1 MREGE
6 GDQMLRRSMRW
17 RVGTALTMFAV
28 LSALIA
34 TSGLGA
40 GAQEGAAEPA
50 GSFQGEETASLD
62 LDARGGR
69 VAPVH
74 AQRADAAALGAA
86 VRWNRFG
93 TPASLVPV
101 GDALATGLSG
111 HAAEAARTFVA
122 DNADLFRI
130 SSEDVEDLELLYD
143 VRIGRGNAVLFRQR
157 FGGLPA
163 GQDGQ
168 IALGVIDGSVVYAS
182 STLAPGAEPSAV
194 TRSPSEAVVTAARD
208 VGIGVGLGDVTD
220 VERRDGASI
229 VTVDGVTQPAYV
241 ELVAVPV
248 PGGEVR
254 SAHDVTLLDDAGQ
267 PLGVRS
273 LVDAATGEVLVRED
287 LVDYLEPSKW
297 EVFPASPPLDYASID
312 TRETW
317 CWDATGTDCDR
328 VVGNETFPF
337 PWDYLA
343 PAPGTTTN
351 TTNGNNSFAVHNW
364 NSNDPFSVGT
374 EMATARPDQ
383 DYVYGWTNQWFEER
397 CNPGTTFT
405 SPERNDID
413 AARAN
418 LFAMHNRMHDWSYH
432 LGFTEE
438 TFNLQR
444 DNLGAGGLAADPER
458 GNAQAGG
465 ISGGPPGFAARN
477 NANQIT
483 PRDGLPPTTNMYL
496 WQPFAGAFY
505 ARCVDGDYDMTVI
518 GHEYGHAISN
528 RMVAGPNAGLSGF
541 MGGAMG
547 ESWSDLNAMEVLN
560 EYGFVPVADENPY
573 AIGPYVTGDQ
583 QAAIRN
589 YGMNAS
595 PLNFSDVGYDF
606 ACNVNQQGFC
616 QGLSQ
621 VHADGEIWS
630 AVNFAI
636 REAFLARYD
645 AAFPSGDLA
654 LQTSCA
660 EGLTDADECPGNRRW
675 IQLVYDAWL
684 LMASG
689 AVSMLDAR
697 DAMLAAD
704 LVRFGGANQ
713 DLLWNTFA
721 SRGFGDGAIQTS
733 ANDVDPVPS
742 FVSPF
747 LDEATVTFAPADL
760 EGSPIEAELFVGTY
774 EGRVT
779 PVADTD
785 AGTPLAD
792 TVDLVPGTYGFIA
805 RADGFGATRFTL
817 DLKANMEK
825 LAEVSMAPNLAS
837 STNGATATGEG
848 TNLAALIDDTEASN
862 WAFLGAAG
870 AGVSGRNVTVR
881 LDPSRPSWQVDRIQV
896 SAQLRTRDQND
907 PGGDTLSQ
915 NRFSALRSFEI
926 WTCEVKA
933 DVDCSDDGDFGLL
946 FESPEDA
953 FPAVA
958 PRPRAPNL
966 VLTEFDVPKTRATFV
981 RIVVVTNQCTGTPA
995 FAGDQDDDPVNV
1007 TDCAAGTIQDDI
1019 VRIAELQVFQK

>member
-1 MREGE
+1 MH
-6 GDQMLRRSMRW
+6 RRSMRW
-17 RVGTALTMFAV
+17 RVGTVLTTFAV
-28 LSALIA
+28 LTALIGGA
-34 TSGLGA
+34 GLGA
-40 GAQEGAAEPA
+40 GAQEGSDGPA

-69 VAPVH
+69 VSPSR
-74 AQRADAAALGAA
+74 AQRADARELGA
-86 VRWNRFG
+86 VVQWNRFG
-93 TPASLVPV
+93 TPASLVPR
-101 GDALATGLSG
+101 GDALATGLG
-111 HAAEAARTFVA
+111 GDAEEAARAFVA
-122 DNADLFRI
+122 GNAQLFDI
-130 SSEDVEDLELLYD
+130 TQADVDDLELLYD
-143 VRIGRGNAVLFRQR
+143 VAMGRGHAVLLRQR

-163 GQDGQ
+163 GQDGL
-168 IALGVIDGSVVYAS
+168 IALAVVDGGVVYAS
-182 STLAPGAEPSAV
+182 STLAPAAEPSAV
-194 TRSPSEAVVTAARD
+194 TRSASQAVLTAARD
-208 VGIGVGLGDVTD
+208 VGIGVGPGDVTD
-220 VERRDGASI
+220 VERRDGATI

-254 SAHDVTLLDDAGQ
+254 SAHDVTLLDDAGR

-297 EVFPASPPLDYASID
+297 EVFPASPPLDYASTD

-317 CWDATGTDCDR
+317 CWDATGPDCDR
-328 VVGNETFPF
+328 VVGNAAFPF

-343 PAPGTTTN
+343 PAPGTSTDTTD
-351 TTNGNNSFAVHNW
+351 GNNSFAVHNW

-374 EMATARPDQ
+374 EKATTRSDQ
-383 DYVYGWTNQWFEER
+383 DYVYDWTNQWFEER
-397 CNPGTTFT
+397 CNPGTTFE

-432 LGFTEE
+432 LGFTET

-444 DNLGAGGLAADPER
+444 DNLGKGGLGGDPEQ

-465 ISGGPPGFAARN
+465 VTGGPPGFAARN

-505 ARCVDGDYDMTVI
+505 ASCVDGDYDMSVI

-528 RMVAGPNAGLSGF
+528 RMVAGPNTGLSGA

-560 EYGFVPVADENPY
+560 EYGFVPVAGENPY

-589 YGMNAS
+589 YGMNDS

-616 QGLSQ
+616 AVQSQ

-630 AVNFAI
+630 ATNFAI
-636 REAFLARYD
+636 RQAFIARYD
-645 AAFPSGDLA
+645 GAFPSDDLA

-660 EGLTDADECPGNRRW
+660 EGLTPVDECPGNRRW

-684 LMASG
+684 LMPSG
-689 AVSMLDAR
+689 AATMLQAR
-697 DAMLAAD
+697 DAMIAAD
-704 LVRFGGANQ
+704 VVRFGGANQ

-721 SRGFGDGAIQTS
+721 SRGFGEGAIQTTT
-733 ANDVDPVPS
+733 NDVDPVPS
-742 FVSPF
+742 FVSPYI
-747 LDEATVTFAPADL
+747 DEATVTFAPVDL
-760 EGSPIEAELFVGTY
+760 EGVPIDAAELFVGRY

-785 AGTPLAD
+785 GGTALTD
-792 TVDLVPGTYGFIA
+792 TVDLVPGTYEFLA
-805 RADGFGATRFTL
+805 RADGFGAQRFTL
-817 DLKANMEK
+817 DLKANQDK
-825 LAEVSMAPNLAS
+825 LAEVSLAPNLAS
-837 STNGATATGEG
+837 SANGATAVGDG
-848 TNLAALIDDTEASN
+848 TNLASLIDDTEATN

-870 AGVSGRNVTVR
+870 AGVAGRSVTVR

-896 SAQLRTRDQND
+896 SAQLRTRNQND
-907 PGGDTLSQ
+907 PGGDTASQ

-926 WTCEVKA
+926 WSCEVKA
-933 DVDCSDDGDFGLL
+933 DVGCSEDDDFALL
-946 FESPEDA
+946 FTSPADA

-966 VLTEFDVPKTRATFV
+966 VLTEFDVPKTKATYV
-981 RIVVVTNQCTGTPA
+981 RIVVLTNQCTGNPE
-995 FAGDQDDDPVNV
+995 FAGDQDDDPANV
-1007 TDCAAGTIQDDI
+1007 TDCALGTIQDDI
-1019 VRIAELQVFQK
+1019 VRAAELQVFQN